1 MVVVEEYERELKM
14 KGICIGVFCYL
25 IGFSVYADLI
35 HKPSGELVLQSLLSA
50 GAISLA
56 DEPLCNLS
64 SVSMNKPN
72 LLLRDH
78 LATMLS
84 TSFESNNQTVVAT
97 ACNESKH
104 DLPNG
109 QVMNVWDCSL
119 GIRENGLAGEFI
131 SSSTVV
137 FSLGVDDYS
146 LIRGSLRCF

>member
-1 MVVVEEYERELKM
+1 MVVVEEYEKELKM
-14 KGICIGVFCYL
+14 KGMCLWAFCYL
-25 IGFSVYADLI
+25 VGIVAYADLI
-35 HKPSGELVLQSLLSA
+35 HKPSGEKVLQSLLSA
-50 GAISLA
+50 GAINLS

-104 DLPNG
+104 DFPSG
-109 QVMNVWDCSL
+109 QVTNVWDCSL

-137 FSLGVDDYS
+137 FSLRVDDYS